1 MGSGQ
6 QDACSPLYSFFLFCC
21 FFLFFFWGGGKSEA
35 VIATSD
41 GNGVKGSMVG
51 RKEGSP
57 QVDN

>member
-6 QDACSPLYSFFLFCC
+6 QDACSPLYSFFLFC
-21 FFLFFFWGGGKSEA
+21 FFLLGGGGKSEA
-35 VIATSD
+35 VIATSN